1 MGIFTVIIISAIV
14 ASVIS
19 SVLNKNTVGTQEAY
33 FKRWFGIFLFV
44 AFIIMYCG

>member
-19 SVLNKNTVGTQEAY
+19 SVLNKNTVGILNGGLVFFY
-33 FKRWFGIFLFV
+33 SLPL
-44 AFIIMYCG
+44 